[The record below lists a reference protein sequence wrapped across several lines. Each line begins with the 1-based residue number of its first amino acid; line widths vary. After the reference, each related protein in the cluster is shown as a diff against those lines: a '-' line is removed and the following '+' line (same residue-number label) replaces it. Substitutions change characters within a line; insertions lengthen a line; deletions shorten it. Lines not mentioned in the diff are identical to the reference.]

1 MPKPVS
7 VCCVNM
13 QAAFGKASGHA
24 GMDWAGVKPEDKT
37 LLYQVGG
44 HTRSLT
50 VTQVLQAY
58 CQCLAHNMPPRRHVT
73 TSHKIVCKH
82 ATIAVVLLGA
92 TVMPGGTPVALMEYI
107 V

>member
-1 MPKPVS
+1 
-7 VCCVNM
+7 
-13 QAAFGKASGHA
+13 
-24 GMDWAGVKPEDKT
+24 MDWAGVKPEDKT

-44 HTRSLT
+44 HACSLST
-50 VTQVLQAY
+50 TQVLQAY
-58 CQCLAHNMPPRRHVT
+58 FQCLSYNMLPITHVT

-92 TVMPGGTPVALMEYI
+92 IVMPGGTPVVVMEYI